1 MALIKCSECGRE
13 VSSLASACPHCGA
26 PISAFNGCIVHFER
40 KKAAFFGSTLNGT
53 VIVDGREVGSASNGA
68 AFDVQLSYGTHSVV
82 FRTIGTGMMG
92 AARDN
97 VVNLTIPSG
106 AKRVVVTMKVNG
118 WDAKT
123 AISGVAK
130 IEIENVQVFR

>member
-13 VSSLASACPHCGA
+13 VSSMASACPHCGA
-26 PISAFNGCIVHFER
+26 PISAINGCTVHFER
-40 KKAAFFGSTLNGT
+40 KKVAFFGAALNGT
-53 VIVDGREVGSASNGA
+53 VIVDGKEVGSASNGA
-68 AFDVQLSYGTHSVV
+68 SFDVQLSYGDHSVV

-97 VVNLTIPSG
+97 VEKLTIPSG
-106 AKRVVVTMKVNG
+106 AKRVIVTMKANG

-123 AISGVAK
+123 AITGIAK
-130 IEIENVQVFR
+130 IGIDDIQVLR